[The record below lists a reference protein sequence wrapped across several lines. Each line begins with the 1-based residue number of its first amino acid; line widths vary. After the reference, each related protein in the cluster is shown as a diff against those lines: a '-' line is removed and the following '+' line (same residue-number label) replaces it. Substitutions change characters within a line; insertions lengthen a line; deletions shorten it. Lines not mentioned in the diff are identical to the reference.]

1 MDFERISDHIFRM
14 ELPMF
19 SFGPISYT
27 VAVWL
32 VQDEQGW
39 TLIDSG
45 PPDSSDVLV
54 SAIARTTR
62 GQGPARVLL
71 THAHFDH
78 SGGLNAVYV
87 QWHPQIICHA
97 AEAGF
102 VTSERDYRDLPTRN
116 PIFWIAREFFPS
128 PHIGLAVD
136 HQLQRGESI
145 AGMVVIHLPGHSPGQ
160 VGYLHSL
167 DQAMICGDT
176 LMNRGGRIT
185 PPMRL
190 ATADLKLARASIQR
204 LGELDFKHLLPSH
217 GEPIIGD
224 GRRTLL
230 AYLGREAE
238 PDSYGGWRET

>member
-1 MDFERISDHIFRM
+1 MDFERVSDHIFRM
-14 ELPMF
+14 ELPVF
-19 SFGPISYT
+19 SIGPIGYS

-32 VQDEQGW
+32 VQGEQGW

-45 PPDSSDVLV
+45 PPDSGELLV

-62 GQGPARVLL
+62 GQGPTRVLL

-78 SGGLNAVYV
+78 SGGMDTVFV
-87 QWHPQIICHA
+87 HWQPQIFCHA

-102 VTSERDYRDLPTRN
+102 VTGERDYRDLSTRN
-116 PIFWIAREFFPS
+116 LFFWVAREFFPS
-128 PHIGLAVD
+128 PNIGLAVT
-136 HQLQRGESI
+136 HELQRGESV
-145 AGMVVIHLPGHSPGQ
+145 AGMVVIHLPGHTPGHI
-160 VGYLHSL
+160 GLLHSL

-176 LMNRGGRIT
+176 LMNRSGRLT

-217 GEPIIGD
+217 GQPILGN
-224 GRRTLL
+224 GHKTLL
-230 AYLGREAE
+230 AYLGREPE
-238 PDSYGGWRET
+238 PDVLGGW